1 MNARHPDRPTVV
13 VFGSANV
20 DSFYRV
26 AVLPRPG
33 ETVLGTGLLTAVGGK
48 GANQAIAA
56 ARAGVES
63 RFLGAVGRDADGARI
78 VESLSSAGVVTDD
91 LLRLEHAPTGRA
103 VILVDDAGQNVIV
116 VTVAAN
122 GALTPAHIAAS
133 AAVLTTADVLVVQ
146 GEVPTS
152 ATAAAIETAAEAGVR
167 VVVNLAPY
175 VDLGGAERHAD
186 PIVVNEVEASQL
198 LGQPVTGPESADV
211 VAGLA
216 RRAVSA
222 VVTLGALGALVV
234 EGGGVRHVPAPV
246 PERVVDTTGAGDAFV
261 GVLAA
266 SLATGS
272 SLGTAVAEAVRAA
285 TASVEVLGAGESYPR
300 FELGAAGEREA
311 VAG

>member
-1 MNARHPDRPTVV
+1 MNARHPDRPSVV

-26 AVLPRPG
+26 TVLPQPG

-56 ARAGVES
+56 ARAGVEAH
-63 RFLGAVGRDADGARI
+63 FLGAVGRDADGARV
-78 VESLSSAGVVTDD
+78 VESLTAAGVVTDD
-91 LLRLEHAPTGRA
+91 LLRLEHTPTGRA

-122 GALTPAHIAAS
+122 GALTPAHVVTLAPAL
-133 AAVLTTADVLVVQ
+133 ARADVLVVQ
-146 GEVPTS
+146 GEVPTT
-152 ATAAAIETAAEAGVR
+152 ATAAAIEAAAAAGVR

-175 VDLGGAERHAD
+175 VDLGGAERRAD

-198 LGQPVTGPESADV
+198 LGRAVTGPESVDV
-211 VAGLA
+211 VAGLG

-222 VVTLGALGALVV
+222 VVTLGAAGALVV
-234 EGGGVRHVPAPV
+234 EGGTVTHVPAPV

-266 SLATGS
+266 ALAGGS
-272 SLGTAVAEAVRAA
+272 PLGIAVAEAVRAA

-300 FELGAAGEREA
+300 FALGTSGDREA